1 MRPVPLPS
9 LGLRA
14 HHDSIARMLRDGVPQ
29 AMISEAWFDMA
40 AVSRPII
47 NRIIDTLTRTDLE
60 GGP

>member
-1 MRPVPLPS
+1 
-9 LGLRA
+9 
-14 HHDSIARMLRDGVPQ
+14 MLRDGVPQ